1 MKKKMKKMKKRTTS
15 VGRRAVIV
23 VPSPS
28 SPRSLL
34 ALFLSL
40 ILSLIL
46 FWSLYE
52 MYQHSKYRSL
62 DWLDEPSLYESGYHT
77 NNQSVKIL
85 NNLAQVLLRDGN
97 FDHAVRAD
105 QLLQESTQLLPSYAS
120 ADFNRGLAHSTL
132 VRNFSLLCPIVFLLL
147 TDL

>member
-1 MKKKMKKMKKRTTS
+1 MKKKMKKRTTS

-23 VPSPS
+23 VPSPSSPPS

-132 VRNFSLLCPIVFLLL
+132 VRNF
-147 TDL
+147 

>member
-1 MKKKMKKMKKRTTS
+1 MCSVSAAGGSGKSQKKRTTS

-132 VRNFSLLCPIVFLLL
+132 VRNF
-147 TDL
+147 